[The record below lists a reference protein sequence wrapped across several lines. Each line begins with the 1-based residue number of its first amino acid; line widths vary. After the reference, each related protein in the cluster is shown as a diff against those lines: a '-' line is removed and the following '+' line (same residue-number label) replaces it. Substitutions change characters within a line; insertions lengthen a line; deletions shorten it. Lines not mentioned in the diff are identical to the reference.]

1 MYAIEYTWMSD
12 PTKVTSRVKASES
25 GSISSPASSRNDPA
39 GTQLNRCWSTARAS
53 SGRLRSARNRIAA
66 TTKAAHDVSVPT
78 RWPTRSV
85 RRPPSSRTAAPSKGS
100 PTSSQVRENTPEAAV
115 VSRAPWATTSDDIVI
130 CLSIPFASELEQV
143 GVVDGGGATRAED
156 AQNDGQ
162 TNDDLGRRDEHHE
175 QRDDLAVQRPP
186 HAGEGDEGEVGRVEH
201 ELDAHEYDDRVAPQQ
216 EGRGADR
223 EQDRRQV
230 QVGVQAHRRPP
241 SSTSSS
247 IRATAASYSPA
258 GRTCSRARSTRDTD
272 SSLGVPSGS
281 SAGVSTALCRAKT
294 PGAGRPVCSRP
305 SRNRCS
311 ARSRW
316 VTRSLSRSRWA
327 STMAPIAA
335 VISSALVTSNAQTY
349 WVKILP
355 AMPTTLPS
363 AFAWFRPTGLANV
376 TEPTAVMIRT
386 PSPRA
391 SSPPSQRC
399 PLRVS

>member
-1 MYAIEYTWMSD
+1 MYAIEYTWISD

-53 SGRLRSARNRIAA
+53 SGRLRSATSRIAA
-66 TTKAAHDVSVPT
+66 TTKAAHDVTVPT

-85 RRPPSSRTAAPSKGS
+85 RRPPSSSTAAPSSGR
-100 PTSSQVRENTPEAAV
+100 PTSSQVRENTPEAAAA
-115 VSRAPWATTSDDIVI
+115 SSAPWAPTTDGVVI
-130 CLSIPFASELEQV
+130 CVSIPFASELEQV
-143 GVVDGGGATRAED
+143 GVVDRGGAAGAED
-156 AQNDGQ
+156 AEDDRQAD
-162 TNDDLGRRDEHHE
+162 DDLGRGDEHHE
-175 QRDDLAVQRPP
+175 QRDDLAVERPV
-186 HAGEGDEGEVGRVEH
+186 HAGERDEREVRRVEH
-201 ELDAHEYDDRVAPQQ
+201 QLDAHEHDDRVAAQQ

-241 SSTSSS
+241 CSTSSS

-258 GRTCSRARSTRDTD
+258 GHTCSRARSTRDTD

-294 PGAGRPVCSRP
+294 PGGGRPVCSRP
-305 SRNRCS
+305 SRNRRS

-316 VTRSLSRSRWA
+316 VTLSWMRSRCA
-327 STMAPIAA
+327 STIAPIAA
-335 VISSALVTSNAQTY
+335 VMSSALVTSKAHTY

-363 AFAWFRPTGLANV
+363 AFASVSPTGLAKV
-376 TEPTAVMIRT
+376 TEPTAVMTRT

-391 SSPPSQRC
+391 RSRPTQR
-399 PLRVS
+399 